1 MKNGNKLPA
10 FVHTNACALCCFLA
24 DSSQS
29 CIGCSNSNAFVS
41 FFRPEW
47 SLFDRQCVAVQTEYL
62 EALKL
67 AIAQSKRLM
76 NDLCE
81 DIVAASVRSCG
92 QERSQMPSLL
102 YAKEINE
109 WGRMLS
115 AIANNTSHRSGWCLA
130 APTCTSP
137 PLLALASAKMLRIN
151 VVVSLIQYRVR
162 CSETAITMQVSTA
175 LPRLHSGALAN
186 VSLV

>member
-1 MKNGNKLPA
+1 M
-10 FVHTNACALCCFLA
+10 T
-24 DSSQS
+24 
-29 CIGCSNSNAFVS
+29 
-41 FFRPEW
+41 
-47 SLFDRQCVAVQTEYL
+47 RQCVAVQTEYL

-137 PLLALASAKMLRIN
+137 PLLAFVSAQMLRIN
-151 VVVSLIQYRVR
+151 VIVSLMTTPSPLQRDSNHYAGRLTHIQARWQMDHCSRERVV
-162 CSETAITMQVSTA
+162 T
-175 LPRLHSGALAN
+175 
-186 VSLV
+186 LV